1 MIISANIIA
10 IGFYLLA
17 TAYQGKY
24 LLYKSAT
31 PPRLKWLVSLGL
43 IAAIAHGA
51 SVFQTIY
58 TGQHLDLGIFRV
70 TSLIFWFITTISLV
84 SLLRR
89 RPTTILLSFLF
100 PFAALSIIG
109 SSLSS
114 PPHELS
120 MKISSGLVVHILC
133 SILAY
138 SVLTIAAIQA
148 AILSLQVHELKQHKM
163 AGILKAMPPLQ
174 TMEQLLFEMIWIGV
188 ALLSVSL
195 LSGLLFIDDI
205 FAQHLT
211 HKIVLSSIAWLIF
224 SALLWGRYKLG
235 WRNLTAAKWTFGG
248 FIFLMLS
255 YFGSK
260 VVLELI
266 L

>member
-1 MIISANIIA
+1 M
-10 IGFYLLA
+10 
-17 TAYQGKY
+17 
-24 LLYKSAT
+24 LYKSAS
-31 PPRLKWLVSLGL
+31 PPRLKWLVCLGL
-43 IAAIAHGA
+43 IAAVAHGF
-51 SVFQTIY
+51 SVYQTIY
-58 TGQHLDLGIFRV
+58 TNQHLDLGIFRV
-70 TSLIFWFITTISLV
+70 FSLIFCFITTISLV

-89 RPTTILLSFLF
+89 RPTTILLGFLF
-100 PFAALSIIG
+100 PFAALSVVG

-120 MKISSGLVVHILC
+120 TKMSLGLVTHILC

-148 AILSLQVHELKQHKM
+148 GILSLQIHELKQHKI

-174 TMEQLLFEMIWIGV
+174 TMEQMLFEMIWIGV
-188 ALLSVSL
+188 ALLTISL
-195 LSGLLFIDDI
+195 LSGFLFIEDI

-211 HKIVLSSIAWLIF
+211 HKIVLSIIAWLIF

-260 VVLELI
+260 FVLELI
-266 L
+266 LQ